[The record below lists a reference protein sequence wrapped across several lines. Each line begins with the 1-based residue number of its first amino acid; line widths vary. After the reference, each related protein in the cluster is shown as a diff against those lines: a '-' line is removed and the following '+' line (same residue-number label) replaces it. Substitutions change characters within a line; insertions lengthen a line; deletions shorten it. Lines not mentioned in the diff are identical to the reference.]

1 MKYMSPSAP
10 GVITSEKETFR
21 DLSRSASEVF
31 LHTIKNT
38 GTLEKA
44 KFEEIKK

>member
-10 GVITSEKETFR
+10 GVIPSEKETFR
-21 DLSRSASEVF
+21 DLRRSASDVF
-31 LHTIKNT
+31 LHTLKT